1 MSLGANQ
8 SVKSFQWVLYRWLDE
23 SLIEAEAIS
32 TTGSVKVWFLRAC
45 RVTSKRLGQTV
56 SCPGETLEVDGEE
69 RTGTVG
75 RPVKVSEDIGWVVGE
90 REAKTWMDSRMVS
103 QWPACL
109 RTFESCPWS
118 WLLSELVETHTP
130 SLNCPKRLTGRLPPM
145 LSRPGRVT
153 QRWETLYFLANM
165 STSGFPKTQNRLFK
179 VSCGSGHSVGL
190 GLFILDNAYAVTLRD
205 PGKWVWVRLMCW
217 RSNRFDS
224 STVLLNSPGSGAPF
238 FWM

>member
-8 SVKSFQWVLYRWLDE
+8 SVKSFQWVLYRWLYE

-56 SCPGETLEVDGEE
+56 SCPGETLDVDGEE
-69 RTGTVG
+69 RTATFGC
-75 RPVKVSEDIGWVVGE
+75 PVKVLEDIGWIVGE
-90 REAKTWMDSRMVS
+90 WEARTWMDSRMVS

-130 SLNCPKRLTGRLPPM
+130 NLNCPKRLTGVYCPCCLVREGWCKDVRHFIGWRTCLP
-145 LSRPGRVT
+145 
-153 QRWETLYFLANM
+153 E
-165 STSGFPKTQNRLFK
+165 GFPRHKIDCLRSP
-179 VSCGSGHSVGL
+179 VEVA
-190 GLFILDNAYAVTLRD
+190 IL
-205 PGKWVWVRLMCW
+205 
-217 RSNRFDS
+217 
-224 STVLLNSPGSGAPF
+224 
-238 FWM
+238 